1 LQPGEANMSRRISK
15 ESTHQRLLEAAGE
28 LFAEKGY
35 HATSVREICERAG
48 ANVAAVNYHFGDK
61 QKLHEAVLLH
71 VFHFAAGKNKFTPQL
86 EDQAPACERLLTW
99 VRTFLVTR
107 LSSEKPVWHRQLMLR
122 EGTHP
127 SKSMRALIEKGFRK
141 HFEHMC
147 TLVGEIAGK
156 KSNPE
161 LVERCVASIIGQC
174 VYYLVAQ
181 NFIPRLYKH
190 VKLSPPGIEEIA
202 AHIVEFSLGGIAAKT
217 KPKIKSKT
225 KIRRKGRS

>member
-1 LQPGEANMSRRISK
+1 MSRGTSK
-15 ESTHQRLLEAAGE
+15 QPTRQRLLEAAGE

-71 VFHFAAGKNKFTPQL
+71 VLRFVAGKGRFTSEQ
-86 EDQAPACERLLTW
+86 EDRAPARERLLNW

-107 LSSEKPVWHRQLMLR
+107 LSSEKPVWHRQLVMR

-127 SKSMRALIEKGFRK
+127 SKSMRGLVEKGMRK

-147 TLVGEIAGK
+147 ALVDEIAGK
-156 KSNPE
+156 KANPE
-161 LVERCVASIIGQC
+161 LIERCVASIIGQC

-181 NFIPRLYKH
+181 NFIPRLYEH
-190 VKLSPPGIEEIA
+190 VKLSPAGIEEIA
-202 AHIVEFSLGGIAAKT
+202 AHVVEFSLGGIAAKT
-217 KPKIKSKT
+217 RT
-225 KIRRKGRS
+225 RRKGRS